1 MATAIAVAAVAVE
14 EPHDSADTD
23 IADPEPAQAPVIEL
37 ATYDNVVALFA
48 ARREGILHAALSSQV
63 NLVRFEPGHISVR
76 AKEEAPSDLATRVS
90 RLLTDWTGMQWL
102 VSLSA
107 EAGDPTLREQR
118 EAHEA
123 NRLGVAISH
132 PMVQAAL
139 SAFPGATVEAVH
151 DREMEFLDNVV
162 DPDSGDDEEEEESM

>member
-1 MATAIAVAAVAVE
+1 VPSNT
-14 EPHDSADTD
+14 P
-23 IADPEPAQAPVIEL
+23 
-37 ATYDNVVALFA
+37 ATYEAIVDLFA
-48 ARREGILHAALSSQV
+48 ERREGILHAALSSQV
-63 NLVRFEPGHISVR
+63 NLVRFEPGHISIR
-76 AKEEAPSDLATRVS
+76 AREEAPSDLATRVS

-102 VSLSA
+102 VSLST
-107 EAGDPTLREQR
+107 EEGDPTLREQR

-151 DREMEFLDNVV
+151 DREIEFLESIV
-162 DPDSGDDEEEEESM
+162 DPDSGEDDDEQESIL